1 MGLRDFARSL
11 RPGND
16 QQLAATLNAQQRVRR
31 SKAATRADRAGQAW
45 ETQDRQAE
53 HRRSGRYRQGRTP

>member
-16 QQLAATLNAQQRVRR
+16 QQLAANLSTQRSRAHKR
-31 SKAATRADRAGQAW
+31 SIPNTARAGQAW
-45 ETQDRQAE
+45 EDQERADERA
-53 HRRSGRYRQGRTP
+53 RRGRWSR